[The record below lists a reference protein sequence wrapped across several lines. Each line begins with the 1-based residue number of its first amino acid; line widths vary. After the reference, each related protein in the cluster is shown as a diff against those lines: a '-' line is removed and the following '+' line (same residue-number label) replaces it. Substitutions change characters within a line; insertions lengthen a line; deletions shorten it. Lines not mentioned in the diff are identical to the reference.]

1 MSKGIKKVELCYENC
16 EVLRVPIEYILDFQC
31 EGYKKTAHRIAMNSV
46 SEMESFDNILIEVNN
61 SIAKDKSIIEDSFI
75 FEKNTDVLDFMKR
88 NDITS
93 VTFVY
98 DDLSE
103 NVYYVNWDGNEY
115 EDNSNSTYIVNSS
128 GDVATIITDKTNEQF
143 NRYVDKFKEI
153 FLEDGEEQRYKRKLY
168 RL

>member
-1 MSKGIKKVELCYENC
+1 MSKRINKVELCYENC
-16 EVLRVPIEYILDFQC
+16 EVLKIPIEYILDFQC
-31 EGYKKTAHRIAMNSV
+31 EGYKKTARRVAMNSI

-61 SIAKDKSIIEDSFI
+61 SIEKNKSIIKDSFVFDENI
-75 FEKNTDVLDFMKR
+75 NVLDFIKR

-93 VTFVY
+93 ITFVY

-103 NVYYVNWDGNEY
+103 KVYYVNWDGNEY
-115 EDNSNSTYIVNSS
+115 EDNNNSTYIVNSS

-143 NRYVDKFKEI
+143 NEYVDEFKEI
-153 FLEDGEEQRYKRKLY
+153 FMENGDTQRYKRKLY